1 MRQMHSWIA
10 GATAGLGRSATPGRD
25 PALPAVRGL
34 RARWTVRRTAL
45 AGMICLYF
53 TLGAAAT
60 PPLHPSLDGRVL
72 CGYQGWL
79 RTPKDFEG
87 AGWRHCVRQ
96 RDGVWLPLTDYLPD
110 VSEAT
115 PEERCRLPLACTNG
129 VAEVVSAD
137 NRNTVNRHFGWMR
150 QYGIDGV
157 FVQRFP
163 VDMYH
168 RNIVPSQPRA
178 SGDRV
183 LGYCRDAAAANG
195 RSYTLM
201 YDLSG
206 MGSNADVVVIAD
218 WRHLVADGVV
228 RGTNDVAWQYH
239 NGKPVI
245 AIWGVGFNDN
255 RRYGLD
261 ACERLVDFFKGEGYA
276 VLLGLPFYWRTLKAD
291 TVADARLHAV
301 VRKADIVH
309 SWSVGRF
316 GDDKGVGRAEAV
328 WRGDEA
334 WCRENKLTFMPV
346 VFPGF
351 SWCNLKETK
360 GGTPR
365 RDGAFLW
372 SQFAAAQRVGVGCVY
387 VAMFDEVDEGTQI
400 FKVNNAPPTGEG
412 FTYLSYGPLP
422 SDHYLWLTG
431 EATRLFRSHQS
442 FPDIMPT
449 R

>member
-1 MRQMHSWIA
+1 MFR
-10 GATAGLGRSATPGRD
+10 LLRFL
-25 PALPAVRGL
+25 PALVVSSLFAPAVN
-34 RARWTVRRTAL
+34 
-45 AGMICLYF
+45 
-53 TLGAAAT
+53 AAA
-60 PPLHPSLDGRVL
+60 PLHPSLDGQVL

-79 RTPKDFEG
+79 RTPKDYEG
-87 AGWRHCVRQ
+87 AGWRHCLRQ
-96 RDGVWLPLTDYLPD
+96 REGRWLPLTDYLPD
-110 VSEAT
+110 VSEAA
-115 PEERCRLPLACTNG
+115 PEERCRLPLVCTNG
-129 VAEVVSAD
+129 FAEVVSAD

-163 VDMYH
+163 TDMYH
-168 RNIVPSQPRA
+168 RNGGATQSRV

-183 LGYCRDAAAANG
+183 LGHCRDAAMANG
-195 RSYTLM
+195 RSYALM

-206 MGSNADVVVIAD
+206 MGSNADVVVKSD

-228 RGTNDVAWQYH
+228 LGTNDVAWQYH

-255 RRYGLD
+255 RQYGLD
-261 ACERLVDFFKGEGYA
+261 ACERLVDFFKGEGCA

-291 TVADARLHAV
+291 TVSDARLHAL

-328 WRGDEA
+328 WREDAA
-334 WCRENKLTFMPV
+334 WCRANTLAFMPV

-351 SWCNLKETK
+351 SWCNLKETNA
-360 GGTPR
+360 GIPR
-365 RDGAFLW
+365 REGAFLW
-372 SQFAAAQRVGVGCVY
+372 SQFAAARRAGASCVY

-400 FKVNNAPPTGEG
+400 FKVNNAPPAGEG
-412 FTYLSYGPLP
+412 FAYLSYGALP

-431 EATRLFRSHQS
+431 EATRLFRSPAP
-442 FPDIMPT
+442 FPETLPK

>member
-1 MRQMHSWIA
+1 MKMTHIPFPFLRRLSPLAA
-10 GATAGLGRSATPGRD
+10 GCLLASA
-25 PALPAVRGL
+25 A
-34 RARWTVRRTAL
+34 
-45 AGMICLYF
+45 Y
-53 TLGAAAT
+53 AA
-60 PPLHPSLDGRVL
+60 PPLHPSLDGQVL

-79 RTPKDFEG
+79 RTPKDYEG
-87 AGWRHCVRQ
+87 AGWHHCLRQ
-96 RDGVWLPLTDYLPD
+96 REGRWLPLTDYLPE
-110 VSEAT
+110 VAEAS
-115 PEERCRLPLACTNG
+115 PDERCRMPLTCTNG
-129 VAEVVSAD
+129 FAEVVSAD

-163 VDMYH
+163 ADLY
-168 RNIVPSQPRA
+168 RRAGVPSPARA

-183 LGYCRDAAAANG
+183 LGYCRDAAAASG
-195 RSYTLM
+195 RSYALM

-206 MGSNADVVVIAD
+206 MGSHADAVVMAD
-218 WRHLVADGVV
+218 WQHLVADGVV

-245 AIWGVGFNDN
+245 ALWGVGFNDN
-255 RRYGLD
+255 RCYGLD
-261 ACERLVDFFKGEGYA
+261 ACERLVDFFKGNGCA

-291 TVADARLHAV
+291 TVADVRLHAI

-328 WRGDEA
+328 WRADAA

-351 SWCNLKETK
+351 SWRNLKGTD
-360 GGTPR
+360 GGIPR

-372 SQFAAAQRVGVGCVY
+372 SQFAAAQRAGAGCVY

-400 FKVNNAPPTGEG
+400 FKVNNAPPSGEG
-412 FTYLSYGPLP
+412 FAYLSYGALP
-422 SDHYLWLTG
+422 PDHYLWLTG
-431 EATRLFRSHQS
+431 EATRLFRTQGP
-442 FPDIMPT
+442 FPYAPP
-449 R
+449 RR